1 MYRFVFAVITIVG
14 GAYCAAG
21 AVSPSESPLTLSLLL
36 TQVKERHPG
45 LIEKRHRVE
54 AMKALAQSSG
64 KLPEPRVGFGLMNVP
79 ESSWSFADEDMTM
92 KQIFFSQMIM
102 WPGKLA
108 AEGEAAWKTF
118 QQAEAE
124 YRDTEN
130 RVIGETRSAFY
141 EWMVVFESAKVVE
154 ANIQVLEKFERI
166 AEAKYRTGQ
175 GLQADVLRARVEL
188 AKMRNEMLML
198 EERRRTV
205 HAKLNTSRQ
214 RPSDSPVTGPVV
226 VELPAVNLSLDDL
239 RNHARRHSPMLAM
252 ARAMVERMEAEK
264 RMAEA
269 AWWPDIEISVAHGF
283 RSPSP
288 SGMTRPDV
296 ATAMVSINL
305 PWMWGPQGDRAL
317 WRKAEWEQ
325 AKAQWVKVETDLEF
339 ELGSMAAMIDQLQKT
354 RTLYE
359 NDVLPQARQSLAQAE
374 TNYQVNKV
382 DFLTLLEN
390 QMTVFKYEVELWQT
404 VGSLRKRQ
412 ADLEVIVGGDFNF
425 QGVKP

>member
-1 MYRFVFAVITIVG
+1 MKRWVAIMACVG
-14 GAYCAAG
+14 MFGQAG
-21 AVSPSESPLTLSLLL
+21 AERAEPVLNLSLL
-36 TQVKERHPG
+36 VKEVVERHPG
-45 LIEKRHRVE
+45 LAVVRQKVQ

-64 KLPEPRVGFGLMNVP
+64 KLPEPRLGLGLMNVP
-79 ESSWSFADEDMTM
+79 VSSWLFADEDMTM
-92 KQIFFSQMIM
+92 KQLSFSQMIM

-108 AEGEAAWKTF
+108 AEGEAGWKTF

-124 YRDTEN
+124 YRDAEN
-130 RVIGETRSAFY
+130 RVIGETRSAY
-141 EWMVVFESAKVVE
+141 YDWMVVHESSTVVE
-154 ANIQVLEKFERI
+154 ANIQVLEKFNRI

-175 GLQADVLRARVEL
+175 GLQTDVLRASVEL
-188 AKMRNEMLML
+188 AKMKNEWLML

-205 HAKLNTSRQ
+205 RAKLNTLQHHLADAS
-214 RPSDSPVTGPVV
+214 V
-226 VELPAVNLSLDDL
+226 AVPEAVGRSAVRLSLEPL
-239 RNHARRHSPMLAM
+239 RALVKQRNPMLAM

-269 AWWPDIEISVAHGF
+269 AWWPDIEVGASYGF
-283 RSPSP
+283 RNPSP
-288 SGMTRPDV
+288 TGMVRPDM

-325 AKAQWVKVETDLEF
+325 AKAQLVKVEAELELDL
-339 ELGSMAAMIDQLQKT
+339 GAMAAMIDQLQKT
-354 RTLYE
+354 RRLYE
-359 NDVLPQARQSLAQAE
+359 NDILPQARQSAAQAE

-404 VGSLRKRQ
+404 VGALQKRL
-412 ADLEVIVGGDFNF
+412 AELEVIVGGEI
-425 QGVKP
+425 GYEK